1 MTRTPYPYQRRG
13 SWRYGFISIGTKRIE
28 KAVDF
33 VFLQG
38 NIVNLA
44 FGDLLPDDSIDDMVS
59 SNNGDIIKVFA
70 TIIDIVRDFTN
81 QDPTVQ
87 VYFEGSTPERT
98 KLYGRILR
106 TYYSTFIKEFAIAGV
121 LKINGVVYIRPIDI
135 KIETEYLGFYIK
147 RIS

>member
-1 MTRTPYPYQRRG
+1 MTRAPYKYKRHG
-13 SWRYGFISIGTKRIE
+13 LWRYEFLSIGKKRIE
-28 KAVDF
+28 KVVDF

-44 FGDLLPDDSIDDMVS
+44 FGDLLPDGSIDDLVS
-59 SNNGDIIKVFA
+59 SNNGDIIKIFA

-81 QDPTVQ
+81 RHPGIQI
-87 VYFEGSTPERT
+87 YFEGSTPERT
-98 KLYGRILR
+98 KLYGRILKN
-106 TYYSTFIKEFAIAGV
+106 YYATFVKEFAIAGFSV
-121 LKINGVVYIRPIDI
+121 IKGEVVIRPIDM

>member
-1 MTRTPYPYQRRG
+1 MTRTPYPYRRHEL
-13 SWRYGFISIGTKRIE
+13 WRYGFISIGGKRIE
-28 KAVDF
+28 KVVDF

-44 FGDLLPDDSIDDMVS
+44 FGDLLPDGSIDDRAN

-70 TIIDIVRDFTN
+70 TIIDIVRDFTK
-81 QDPTVQ
+81 QYPYVEI
-87 VYFEGSTPERT
+87 YFEGSTPERT

-106 TYYSTFIKEFAIAGV
+106 TYHAIFIKEFEITG
-121 LKINGVVYIRPIDI
+121 LLLINGKLHGRSIDI

>member
-1 MTRTPYPYQRRG
+1 MTRASYPYQRRG
-13 SWRYGFISIGTKRIE
+13 SRRYGFISIGKKKIE

-38 NIVNLA
+38 KIVNLA
-44 FGDLLPDDSIDDMVS
+44 FGDLLPDGASDDMAN
-59 SNNGDIIKVFA
+59 SNNCDIIKVFA

-81 QDPTVQ
+81 RYPDIKI
-87 VYFEGSTPERT
+87 YFEGSTPERT

-106 TYYSTFIKEFAIAGV
+106 TYYTTFIKEFAIAGV
-121 LKINGVVYIRPIDI
+121 SMIDGEVHALSINS
-135 KIETEYLGFYIK
+135 KIETEYFGFYIK